1 MHTYY
6 FKLLTPDGALEK
18 GLAKLPFLDSGQV
31 HHYLENESSIVISLQ
46 RVPTPLTI
54 PARIALGIKKIK
66 RSEISQLFYNL
77 HILLRS
83 GLTLKQALKEGSS
96 SVKNP
101 LLRQSV
107 FFLKSDLV
115 SGLSFHQALQRQHE
129 IYPPSIVH
137 LTQVGQETGQ
147 MEKMCRLI
155 SDHLHNLDR
164 IMSKTKR
171 SLIYPAFSLCIVLF
185 SIVFWFWFVVP
196 KIISLFEDIGAELPA
211 LTQWLLAISNLIQDH
226 GTTILLVILGLA
238 FLITVLRKKSAV
250 CSMAFDHVT
259 LNTPVFGKILETSIS
274 ARVTEY
280 LQILLE
286 SDIHISRSMS
296 IIIRTVPNAVIKKR
310 MLSALEFINHGNS
323 LSVSLKKAKALDPFA
338 LRMLAIGDGSSRIQE
353 QARFIAS
360 YYQERMDHYV
370 ELLSKVLEPILMLL
384 LGVLFAVVIWGLL
397 VPIYDLVTQI

>member
-6 FKLLTPDGALEK
+6 FKLLTPDGNLEK
-18 GLAKLPFLDSGQV
+18 GLAKLPFLDSGQA
-31 HHYLENESSIVISLQ
+31 HHYLENENSIVISLQ
-46 RVPTPLTI
+46 RVPSPLTL
-54 PARIALGIKKIK
+54 PARIALGIQKIK

-83 GLTLKQALKEGSS
+83 GLTLKQALEEGLS

-101 LLRQSV
+101 ILRQSV
-107 FFLKSDLV
+107 FFLKTDLV
-115 SGLSFHQALQRQHE
+115 SGLPFHEALQRQSE
-129 IYPPSIVH
+129 VYPPPIIH
-137 LTQVGQETGQ
+137 LAHVGQETGQ

-211 LTQWLLAISNLIQDH
+211 LTKCLLSISNLIQDH
-226 GTTILLVILGLA
+226 GTMALLGILALA
-238 FLITVLRKKSAV
+238 FVIPVLRKKIEI
-250 CSMAFDHVT
+250 CSIAFDHTV
-259 LNTPVFGKILETSIS
+259 LHAPVVGKILETSIS

-280 LQILLE
+280 LHILIE
-286 SDIHISRSMS
+286 SGIHISRSMS
-296 IIIRTVPNAVIKKR
+296 IISQTVPNAVIKKR
-310 MLSALEFINHGNS
+310 LLSALEFINHGNS

-353 QARFIAS
+353 QSRFIAS

-370 ELLSKVLEPILMLL
+370 ELLSKVLEPLLMLL
-384 LGVLFAVVIWGLL
+384 LGILFAVVIWGLL
-397 VPIYDLVTQI
+397 VPIYDLVIQI